1 MADNQN
7 KKGPSFFSRFFDKI
21 KSNISGKNGNN
32 KSGELVIA
40 LTPPALVLSVYIL
53 LLISKFIDIT
63 LLNRDNEYLSIII
76 LQMMIFLLPAS
87 LWCMLKGEKY
97 IKGLRISAPK
107 PDALLLMIC
116 GALVMMTSSSLI
128 LMLFDGTK
136 EASSS
141 FSLYGTFISKRDGS
155 LANDIYLI
163 VAYAALPAVCE
174 EFVFRGILCREF
186 EGKGVFRAVILSS
199 LFFSLLHFNVY
210 NLPIYFLCGCMLA
223 LVMYATRSVW
233 GAVITHFLYNIFGIF
248 GQPYMATLYRLTK
261 DSRLLIMI
269 VGILFFLSA
278 ALFCA
283 EASKLYRKYLRAGI
297 KASYRRNAPVA
308 GAYFKEAFSDIIR
321 DPFAIAS
328 VLVYIFAVLISL
340 L

>member
-7 KKGPSFFSRFFDKI
+7 KKDPSFFSRFFDKI
-21 KSNISGKNGNN
+21 KSNINGKNGNN
-32 KSGELVIA
+32 KGELVIA
-40 LTPPALVLSVYIL
+40 LTPSALVLSVYIL
-53 LLISKFIDIT
+53 LLISKFIDVA
-63 LLNRDNEYLSIII
+63 LLNRDNEYLSIVI

-87 LWCMLKGEKY
+87 LWCMLKGERY

-107 PDALLLMIC
+107 VDALLLMVY
-116 GALVMMTSSSLI
+116 GALLMMTLSSLI
-128 LMLFDGTK
+128 LMLFDGTGA
-136 EASSS
+136 ASNS

-155 LANDIYLI
+155 FANDAYLI
-163 VAYAALPAVCE
+163 VAYALLPAICE

-186 EGKGVFRAVILSS
+186 EEKGVFRAVVLSS

-210 NLPIYFLCGCMLA
+210 NLPIYFLCGCILA

-261 DSRLLIMI
+261 DSRLLVMI
-269 VGILFFLSA
+269 VGMLFFLSG
-278 ALFCA
+278 ALLCS
-283 EASKLYRKYLRAGI
+283 EASKLYKKYLRAGL
-297 KASYRRNAPVA
+297 KASYRNNAPVG
-308 GAYFKEAFSDIIR
+308 GAYFKEAFFDVVR
-321 DPFAIAS
+321 DPFTIAS
-328 VLVYIFAVLISL
+328 VIVYIVAVLISL